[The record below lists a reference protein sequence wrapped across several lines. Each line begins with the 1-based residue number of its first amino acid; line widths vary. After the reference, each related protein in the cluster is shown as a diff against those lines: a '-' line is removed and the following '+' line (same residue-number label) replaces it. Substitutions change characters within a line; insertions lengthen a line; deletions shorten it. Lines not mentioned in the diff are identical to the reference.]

1 MKVNSVT
8 VCNFRNYGDFS
19 VSFDSGINVLCGK
32 NGIGKT
38 NLLEGIFLFAGG
50 KSFRGAKDRE
60 AFQGTKKA
68 AFQKRLSGH
77 TAFRISRSVPCGGVH
92 TRSHGSREGRSRK
105 QKTLS

>member
-50 KSFRGAKDRE
+50 KSFRGG
-60 AFQGTKKA
+60 QGDDTL
-68 AFQKRLSGH
+68 RL
-77 TAFRISRSVPCGGVH
+77 RKCGCQA
-92 TRSHGSREGRSRK
+92 EF
-105 QKTLS
+105 

>member
-50 KSFRGAKDRE
+50 KIVPRSEG
-60 AFQGTKKA
+60 QGDDTL
-68 AFQKRLSGH
+68 RL
-77 TAFRISRSVPCGGVH
+77 RKCGCQA
-92 TRSHGSREGRSRK
+92 EF
-105 QKTLS
+105 

>member
-38 NLLEGIFLFAGG
+38 NLLEGIFLFAGRKDIG
-50 KSFRGAKDRE
+50 GEVVYKGLKERGVLVRFWNTEKLKDFCRITVGTRE
-60 AFQGTKKA
+60 ENDRLLSALKELLSAFCA
-68 AFQKRLSGH
+68 
-77 TAFRISRSVPCGGVH
+77 V
-92 TRSHGSREGRSRK
+92 
-105 QKTLS
+105 

>member
-38 NLLEGIFLFAGG
+38 NLLEGIFL
-50 KSFRGAKDRE
+50 
-60 AFQGTKKA
+60 
-68 AFQKRLSGH
+68 
-77 TAFRISRSVPCGGVH
+77 SRAEN
-92 TRSHGSREGRSRK
+92 RSAERRTGR
-105 QKTLS
+105 